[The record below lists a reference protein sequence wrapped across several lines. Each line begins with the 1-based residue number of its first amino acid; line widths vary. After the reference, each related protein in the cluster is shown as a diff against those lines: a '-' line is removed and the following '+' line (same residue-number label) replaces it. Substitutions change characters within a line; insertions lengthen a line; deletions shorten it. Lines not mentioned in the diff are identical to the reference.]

1 MRFAKVLDVWRGLYR
16 KQFQSKIL
24 GLEFSNVLGI
34 GSGRLS
40 FSGGITVICG
50 ANGVG
55 KTTLLNAL
63 LLSIKNIPEPL
74 PQSIKNRF
82 SNSNLVVSVSENGN
96 ASSYTKNGVIDGEG
110 VASEI
115 YYVESANKSSR
126 LIDFFSSLAD
136 KQEILETFGSV
147 EYNAEE
153 LSLLS
158 YVTGKNYESCH
169 VYEIDDFGE
178 NEVIGFEDVIPYF
191 QVLENGISY
200 GIEMMG
206 LGELAAHLLIWYIRR
221 AANNSILF
229 LEEPESFISPKAQI
243 HLMNYIASSSL
254 RKGIWSIIT
263 THSMGIVSNVPLDH
277 IKVVSKSATGIS
289 IIENPSQFQLN
300 MILGVSFSYT
310 GILFVEDLAS
320 KIFAKVI
327 LAHFDG
333 DLSRRFDV
341 LIAGSAS
348 AISSVLYSMPKTSSN
363 WLKIIGLY
371 DGDQRNAGASV
382 IDARKTDWYYD
393 FLPTSFAPEVVFRSY
408 FRGNHSILANRLA
421 IREQDLELGLNQ
433 FDASNHHDW
442 SKDLSEFLAINEEHI
457 LNVMF
462 RVWIEDAANEPN
474 ALACFNGIQRNFTS

>member
-1 MRFAKVLDVWRGLYR
+1 MRFAKALDVWRGLYR

-24 GLEFSNVLGI
+24 GLEFSNVLGL

-74 PQSIKNRF
+74 PYSIKNRF
-82 SNSNLVVSVSENGN
+82 SNSSLVVSVSENGN
-96 ASSYTKNGVIDGEG
+96 ANSYTKNGIVNG
-110 VASEI
+110 VEIASEI
-115 YYVESANKSSR
+115 NYVESANKSSR
-126 LIDFFSSLAD
+126 LIDFFSSLSD

-147 EYNAEE
+147 EYDAEE
-153 LSLLS
+153 LNLLS
-158 YVTGKNYESCH
+158 YVTGKSYESCN

-206 LGELAAHLLIWYIRR
+206 LGELAAHLLIWSIRR

-243 HLMNYIASSSL
+243 HLMNYIANSSL
-254 RKGIWSIIT
+254 KKGIWSIIT
-263 THSMGIVSNVPLDH
+263 THSMGIVSNVPLGH
-277 IKVVSKSATGIS
+277 IKIVSKSATGIS
-289 IIENPSQFQLN
+289 IIENPNHFQLN
-300 MILGVSFSYT
+300 MILGIPFSYT

-320 KIFAKVI
+320 KIFAKNI

-333 DLSRRFDV
+333 DLARRFDIV
-341 LIAGSAS
+341 IAGSVS
-348 AISSVLYSMPKTSSN
+348 EISSILYSMPKTSSN

-371 DGDQRNAGASV
+371 DGDQRDAGVSV
-382 IDARKTDWYYD
+382 IDRRKTDWYYD
-393 FLPTSFAPEVVFRSY
+393 FLPTSSAPEVILRSY
-408 FRGNHSILANRLA
+408 FRDNYSILASRLA
-421 IREQDLELGLNQ
+421 VREQDLELGLNQ

-442 SKDLSEFLAINEEHI
+442 SRDLSDFLAISEEHM
-457 LNVMF
+457 LNSMF
-462 RVWIEDAANEPN
+462 RVWVEDTRNEPG
-474 ALACFNGIQRNFTS
+474 ALVCFTGIQRNFTS